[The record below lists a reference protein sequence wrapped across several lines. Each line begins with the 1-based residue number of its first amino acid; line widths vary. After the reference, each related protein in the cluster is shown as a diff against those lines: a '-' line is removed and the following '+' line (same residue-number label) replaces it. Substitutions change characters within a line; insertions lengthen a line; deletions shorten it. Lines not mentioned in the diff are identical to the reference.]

1 MRIKKILLIL
11 LTLTFF
17 IIPTSVVFADDAT
30 LKISAECAFVC
41 DYSSGTVIYAKN
53 ENQKRPIASMTK
65 IMMLNLIFEN
75 QANGNLKFD
84 EKITVSKN
92 ASGMGGSQVFLQA
105 NKEYIVEDLV
115 KSIIIASANDATVA
129 LAERIYGSESKA
141 IEAMNRKASELGLT
155 NTIFSNT
162 TGLTKPTQYSSAK
175 DVAKMLKELL
185 QYESYY
191 KFSSIYLDELTHP
204 DGQITQLTNTN
215 KLIKFYEGCD
225 GGKTGFTNE
234 AGYCLAATAKRGSM
248 RVISVIINEPNSKTR
263 FADCSNLF
271 NYAFANYTS
280 KQIISKNEATEY
292 VVKIKK
298 AKKDFYEVYAKN
310 SIFLF
315 GKINQ
320 KDDVKIEFERDSD
333 LIAPLKPEAAVGKFI
348 IYVNG
353 VKHSSVDAII
363 REKAER
369 KTIGDV
375 MKDISSIN

>member
-75 QANGNLKFD
+75 QANGNIKFD

-280 KQIISKNEATEY
+280 KQIISENEATEY

-333 LIAPLKPEAAVGKFI
+333 LIAPLKPETAVGKFI

-353 VKHSSVDAII
+353 VKHGSVDAII